1 MNEWHNIYITDFT
14 GAKFFNTNASPM
26 ATASEIKNITRHL
39 DAIKAGDASHKKVAV
54 DRETAVLM
62 LDGTPYGTTSID
74 DIICDEL
81 FAELF
86 N

>member
-1 MNEWHNIYITDFT
+1 MNTWHNIYITDFT

-39 DAIKAGDASHKKVAV
+39 DAIKAGAASHQNVRV
-54 DRETAVLM
+54 DRDSAVLM
-62 LDGTPYGTTSID
+62 LDGIPYGTTSID
-74 DIICDEL
+74 DILDEYL
-81 FAELF
+81 LSELF

>member
-1 MNEWHNIYITDFT
+1 MNTWHNIYITDFT

-39 DAIKAGDASHKKVAV
+39 DAIKSGATSHKKVAI
-54 DRETAVLM
+54 DRDSAVLM

-74 DIICDEL
+74 DITDDEL